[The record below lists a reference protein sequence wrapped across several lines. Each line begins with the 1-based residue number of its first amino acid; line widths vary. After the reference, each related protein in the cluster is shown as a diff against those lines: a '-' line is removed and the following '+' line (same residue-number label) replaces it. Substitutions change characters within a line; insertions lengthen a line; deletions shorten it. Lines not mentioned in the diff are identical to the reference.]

1 MIGPDSADEHSVSGT
16 SSTSSESSSEP
27 TSSASSVGSQA
38 QVSKPPAPGSANDGK
53 EDAQSEGSDD
63 CDEEVRSLDTGALS
77 DLSDDVDMDELWGED
92 EDRRDLE
99 KAGDWENANLY
110 FSWNSKLLSVCL
122 QSAVR
127 LFGLSMPYEKQLVTL
142 SHES

>member
-1 MIGPDSADEHSVSGT
+1 MIGTDSADGHSVSGT

-38 QVSKPPAPGSANDGK
+38 QVSKPPAAAPGSANDGK
-53 EDAQSEGSDD
+53 EDAQSNRVPSDDDEGSDD

-99 KAGDWENANLY
+99 KAG
-110 FSWNSKLLSVCL
+110 
-122 QSAVR
+122 R

>member
-1 MIGPDSADEHSVSGT
+1 MIGPDSADGHSVSGT

-27 TSSASSVGSQA
+27 TSSASSV
-38 QVSKPPAPGSANDGK
+38 VSANDGK
-53 EDAQSEGSDD
+53 EDAQSNRVPSDDDEGSDD

-77 DLSDDVDMDELWGED
+77 DLSDDVDMDEFWGED

-99 KAGDWENANLY
+99 KAG
-110 FSWNSKLLSVCL
+110 
-122 QSAVR
+122 R